1 MASTVTELMM
11 RRMMGARSASI
22 DWESVARGLLDN
34 SLEFTLPE
42 VAEVR
47 TQSNQQLFTRE
58 KMSGHAT
65 IKSGCT
71 TIGYQSF
78 AYCKLLQ
85 GVTIPDTVTS
95 IGQSAFTQC
104 YALTEVEIP
113 SSVTSIAAQA
123 FMSCTSL
130 VDVICKRTT
139 PPTLAT
145 SSFQGCTA
153 LTSIYVPDANVNAYK
168 SASGWSDYASI
179 IKPISQRP
187 T

>member
-1 MASTVTELMM
+1 MFMSS
-11 RRMMGARSASI
+11 GSAI

-34 SLEFTLPE
+34 SLDFTLPE

-47 TQSNQQLFTRE
+47 TQSNQQLLSRE

-71 TIGYQSF
+71 TIAYQSF
-78 AYCKLLQ
+78 CYCKLLQ

-95 IGQSAFTQC
+95 IGQGAFTQC

-123 FMSCTSL
+123 FLSCTGL
-130 VDVICKRTT
+130 VDVICNRTT

-145 SSFQGCTA
+145 NSFQGCTA
-153 LTSIYVPDANVNAYK
+153 LASIYVPDASVNTYK
-168 SASGWSDYASI
+168 SASGWSTYASI